1 MLVARLS
8 TVAFGV
14 ISILIALL
22 IQHMGG
28 IVNVVIS
35 LAALTGV
42 PLYLPVIWTL
52 FSRRQTGSTVLAT
65 TIITLMMN
73 AVFKLAVPVLTGFTF
88 SRTGEMV
95 FGCALPIIMLAAFE
109 IYFVVTDK
117 ISNRYADYTAW
128 EQANNAKRNALTSHR
143 QAEAKSDNTY
153 SKRIIG
159 LGIFFIGLAIA
170 LLGLLS
176 EGHTMLVIGTGTS
189 FMLIGAALAWS
200 IKNDENK
207 NLQ

>member
-1 MLVARLS
+1 
-8 TVAFGV
+8 
-14 ISILIALL
+14 
-22 IQHMGG
+22 MGG
-28 IVNVVIS
+28 VVNVVIS

-52 FSRRQTGSTVLAT
+52 FSRRQTGTTILAT
-65 TIITLMMN
+65 TITTLVVN
-73 AVFKLAVPVLTGFTF
+73 VLFKFAVPVLTGFTF
-88 SRTGEMV
+88 SLTGEMV

-109 IYFVVTDK
+109 IYFVLTGK
-117 ISNRYADYTAW
+117 TSNRYAEYAAW
-128 EQANNAKRNALTSHR
+128 EQANNAKRNDLTAQA
-143 QAEAKSDNTY
+143 QAEAKSENTY

-176 EGHTMLVIGTGTS
+176 EGHTMLVTGTGTC
-189 FMLIGAALAWS
+189 FMLIGAALTWS
-200 IKNDENK
+200 IKRNNEKK